1 MLRSWNVNGWQ
12 SACDKGLFEHRQ
24 KMTEEFRMSC
34 SCRRRPTSKV
44 LHSDEPE
51 MIVKKLL
58 TLGYQY
64 VKLVA
69 SQQHRLLEYS
79 LHRSIR
85 LPFCQR
91 RALSSWVE

>member
-1 MLRSWNVNGWQ
+1 MFLQ
-12 SACDKGLFEHRQ
+12 EK
-24 KMTEEFRMSC
+24 T
-34 SCRRRPTSKV
+34 KV

-51 MIVKKLL
+51 IVKKLL

-69 SQQHRLLEYS
+69 SNTVELEYS

-85 LPFCQR
+85 LLFYQ